1 MWIKWLIT
9 SITSHVIHLVV
20 LYNFLIAY
28 APTSKSSVLLKHRG
42 LKKGE
47 YIYIRQTHF
56 HMSYQFEHQSLLAL
70 KRNGKNKANIVNT
83 ITYRM
88 GETAWIDKHLTVRCI
103 LYLNWTKK
111 SWLSNFEENQIAYI
125 RIWSGN
131 FMFCYS
137 FWMGKIIAYWSRL

>member
-1 MWIKWLIT
+1 MRIEWLIKSNYVR
-9 SITSHVIHLVV
+9 SITFHVIHLVV

-70 KRNGKNKANIVNT
+70 KRNGKIK
-83 ITYRM
+83 
-88 GETAWIDKHLTVRCI
+88 
-103 LYLNWTKK
+103 
-111 SWLSNFEENQIAYI
+111 QI
-125 RIWSGN
+125 
-131 FMFCYS
+131 
-137 FWMGKIIAYWSRL
+137 